1 MKENGKILFETS
13 DVVCIATGFKSN
25 SANSKTG
32 GMIQTWFLW
41 KHSSPI
47 DAIKSGDDAAI
58 CFDCPHRGDGTGKNR
73 ACYVNIGQAPLAV
86 WRCWKRGGY
95 SLWDGNTDIFKGKI
109 VRFGSYGEPVLM
121 PRQMMQRIAKA
132 ATGWT
137 GYTHQWRRFT
147 TRKQWLMAS
156 VDDETQA
163 QRARGKGWRTFRVAM
178 EQAPLSNEIQCP
190 ASEESGKRTTC
201 AACQLCGGTSKNA
214 RSVAIMAHGTGKGNF
229 SIN

>member
-73 ACYVNIGQAPLAV
+73 ACYVNIGQAPL
-86 WRCWKRGGY
+86 
-95 SLWDGNTDIFKGKI
+95 
-109 VRFGSYGEPVLM
+109 
-121 PRQMMQRIAKA
+121 
-132 ATGWT
+132 
-137 GYTHQWRRFT
+137 
-147 TRKQWLMAS
+147 
-156 VDDETQA
+156 
-163 QRARGKGWRTFRVAM
+163 
-178 EQAPLSNEIQCP
+178 SNEIQCP